1 MITRFYPYTLTL
13 QAPLL
18 ITAPEGDANS
28 VHSMGFIPGSTIR
41 GAVASRLN
49 PTKNAK
55 TFKQYILSGQVC
67 YLNAYPTVSG
77 QRALPMPVSFR
88 QEKYGDTT
96 HDLAYYSG
104 QPQAENGWP
113 DEQLQSI
120 EAPFVSLDQATRTA
134 AVATLDSRV
143 HQQRDRSA
151 GRAYTYRDPQ
161 QPNIEESHGTIFT
174 YEALEAG
181 QQFQGII
188 AISGKDQKETDALWQ
203 EIKNALGKRLSL
215 GRSRNARYGGSANV
229 TIESPRN
236 YETDG
241 ATRIIRGKLT
251 PGSLFCVF
259 LTADYVGRN
268 PESGQSDPTA
278 FRQDITECLGK
289 NRVEVLRT
297 RWAFRLVGGF
307 NRKWGLQLPQTLAL
321 RAGSLLVLKAKDDIP
336 DSDLLAIE
344 QTGLGE
350 RRAEGFGR
358 VIFLEEP
365 NETCMISDEAPS
377 APSQPQQPAPS
388 LITTMQKRIVLEA
401 LEHRITQSAADL
413 TRDAKSIPSTSLLGR
428 LRVPLR
434 KGATDGLR
442 TLEIWFDDGYVQH
455 LRRPAM
461 NQLNDCRIDR
471 GRITLSK
478 WIQERVDTADKVSD
492 IKKIL
497 EMPRVTQ
504 NNYIVSPE
512 DAGSVLDE
520 DEDTASELTLRLI
533 DEVLSLLARQKRQK
547 SKGGQNAND

>member
-49 PTKNAK
+49 PTSNAK

-67 YLNAYPTVSG
+67 YLNAYPTVNG
-77 QRALPMPVSFR
+77 QRALPMPVSLR
-88 QEKYGDTT
+88 KEKYGDTT

-104 QPQAENGWP
+104 QPQMENGWP
-113 DEQLQSI
+113 DEQLQGV
-120 EAPFVSLDQATRTA
+120 EAPFVSLDQATLTA

-151 GRAYTYRDPQ
+151 GRAY
-161 QPNIEESHGTIFT
+161 ESHGTIFT
-174 YEALEAG
+174 YEALEAC

-188 AISGKDQKETDALWQ
+188 AVSGKNKKETDALWGKIQ
-203 EIKNALGKRLSL
+203 KALGKRMSL
-215 GRSRNARYGGSANV
+215 GRSRNARYGGSAIV
-229 TIESPRN
+229 DIESPID
-236 YETDG
+236 YETAG
-241 ATRIIRGKLT
+241 ATRIIRGKLKQ
-251 PGSLFCVF
+251 GNLFCVF

-268 PESGQSDPTA
+268 PNSGQPDPTA
-278 FRQDITECLGK
+278 FRQEITELIGK
-289 NRVEVLRT
+289 NRVAVLRT

-321 RAGSLLVLKAKDDIP
+321 RAGSLLVLKAKQDILY
-336 DSDLLAIE
+336 DDLLAIE
-344 QTGLGE
+344 RTGLGE

-358 VIFLEEP
+358 IVFLEKQ
-365 NETCMISDEAPS
+365 NKTCKISDEEPS
-377 APSQPQQPAPS
+377 APSQPKRPAPS

-413 TRDAKSIPSTSLLGR
+413 TRNAKSIPSPSLLGR
-428 LRVPLR
+428 LRIPLR
-434 KGATDGLR
+434 EGAAAGLP
-442 TLEIWFDDGYVQH
+442 TLRSWFNRDYAQH

-461 NQLNDCRIDR
+461 NQLDDCRIDR
-471 GRITLSK
+471 GRITLSE
-478 WIQERVDTADKVSD
+478 WIQERVNPDENRSD
-492 IKKIL
+492 LEQIL
-497 EMPRVTQ
+497 GMSRVAQ
-504 NNYIVSPE
+504 NNYIVSYE
-512 DAGSVLDE
+512 DAMSVLDE
-520 DEDTASELTLRLI
+520 DTALELTLRLI

>member
-77 QRALPMPVSFR
+77 QRTLPVPVSFR
-88 QEKYGDTT
+88 QEKYCKDTK

-104 QPQAENGWP
+104 QPQVENGCWP
-113 DEQLQSI
+113 DEQLQSV
-120 EAPFVSLDQATRTA
+120 EAPFVSLGQDNLTT

-143 HQQRDRSA
+143 HQQRDRLE
-151 GRAYTYRDPQ
+151 GRA
-161 QPNIEESHGTIFT
+161 NESHGTIFT

-181 QQFQGII
+181 QKFQGII
-188 AISGKDQKETDALWQ
+188 AISGKDKEEIDDLWQ
-203 EIKNALGKRLSL
+203 EIKKALSKGLSL
-215 GRSRNARYGGSANV
+215 GRSRNARYGGSAIV
-229 TIESPRN
+229 TIECSRDR
-236 YETDG
+236 ETAG
-241 ATRIIRGKLT
+241 ATRIIRGDLT
-251 PGSLFCVF
+251 QGSLFCVF

-321 RAGSLLVLKAKDDIP
+321 RAGSLLVLKAKEDILY
-336 DSDLLAIE
+336 SDLLAIE

-358 VIFLEEP
+358 VVFLEEP
-365 NETCMISDEAPS
+365 NETCTISDEALS

-401 LEHRITQSAADL
+401 LKHRITQSAADL

-434 KGATDGLR
+434 KGATAGLQ
-442 TLEIWFDDGYVQH
+442 TLSSWFDEKNAQC

-461 NQLNDCRIDR
+461 NQLNDCRIKR
-471 GRITLSK
+471 ERETITLLE
-478 WIQERVDTADKVSD
+478 WIRERVDTDDKVKVSD

-512 DAGSVLDE
+512 DAGSTLDK
-520 DEDTASELTLRLI
+520 DTASELTLRLI

>member
-1 MITRFYPYTLTL
+1 MITQFYPYTLTL

-28 VHSMGFIPGSTIR
+28 VHSIGFIPGSTIR

-49 PTKNAK
+49 PTTNAK
-55 TFKQYILSGQVC
+55 TFKQCILSGQVC
-67 YLNAYPTVSG
+67 YLNAYPTVSE

-104 QPQAENGWP
+104 QPQVENDCWP
-113 DEQLQSI
+113 DEQLQSV
-120 EAPFVSLDQATRTA
+120 EAPFVSLDQASLTA

-188 AISGKDQKETDALWQ
+188 AISGKDQTETDDLWQ
-203 EIKNALGKRLSL
+203 KIKKALSKGLSL
-215 GRSRNARYGGSANV
+215 GRSRNARYGGSAIV
-229 TIESPRN
+229 TIECSRDH
-236 YETDG
+236 ETAG
-241 ATRIIRGKLT
+241 ATRIIREDLT
-251 PGSLFCVF
+251 QGSLFCVF

-268 PESGQSDPTA
+268 PESGQPDPTA

-289 NRVEVLRT
+289 NHVEVLRT

-336 DSDLLAIE
+336 YNDLLAIE

-358 VIFLEEP
+358 VVFLKKP
-365 NETCMISDEAPS
+365 DETCTISDEKPS
-377 APSQPQQPAPS
+377 ALPPPKQPVPS
-388 LITTMQKRIVLEA
+388 LIKTMQKRIVLEA
-401 LEHRITQSAADL
+401 LEHRITQSAAYL
-413 TRDAKSIPSTSLLGR
+413 TRNAESIPSPSLLGR

-434 KGATDGLR
+434 KGATAGLQ
-442 TLEIWFDDGYVQH
+442 TLSSWFEEENAQR

-461 NQLNDCRIDR
+461 NQLDACRIDR
-471 GRITLSK
+471 GRITLLE
-478 WIQERVDTADKVSD
+478 WIRERVDAGDKVSD
-492 IKKIL
+492 IEKI
-497 EMPRVTQ
+497 RGVRGVTQ
-504 NNYIVSPE
+504 NNLIVSPE
-512 DAGSVLDE
+512 DAGSTL

-533 DEVLSLLARQKRQK
+533 DEVLSLLARKKHQE

>member
-67 YLNAYPTVSG
+67 YLNAYPTVYG
-77 QRALPMPVSFR
+77 QRTLPMPVSLR

-113 DEQLQSI
+113 DEQLQSA
-120 EAPFVSLDQATRTA
+120 EAPFVSLDKATLTA

-143 HQQRDRSA
+143 HQQRDRSE

-161 QPNIEESHGTIFT
+161 QPDIEESRGTIFT

-188 AISGKDQKETDALWQ
+188 VIFGKNQKETDNLWQ
-203 EIKNALGKRLSL
+203 EIKKALGKGLSL
-215 GRSRNARYGGSANV
+215 GRSRNARYGGSASV
-229 TIESPRN
+229 TIECLRDR
-236 YETDG
+236 ETDG
-241 ATRIIRGKLT
+241 ATRMIRGNLAQ
-251 PGSLFCVF
+251 GSLFCVL

-268 PESGQSDPTA
+268 PKSGQSDPTA

-321 RAGSLLVLKAKDDIP
+321 RAGSLLVLKAKNNIP
-336 DSDLLAIE
+336 DSDLLKIE

-358 VIFLEEP
+358 VVFLEKP
-365 NETCMISDEAPS
+365 NETCTISEENPS
-377 APSQPQQPAPS
+377 DPPEPEQPVSS
-388 LITTMQKRIVLEA
+388 LITTMQKRIVLGA
-401 LEHRITQSAADL
+401 LEHRITQSAANL
-413 TRDAKSIPSTSLLGR
+413 TRNAKSIPSTSLLGR

-434 KGATDGLR
+434 KGAAAGLP
-442 TLEIWFDDGYVQH
+442 TLHSWFDQDYAQH
-455 LRRPAM
+455 LRHPAM
-461 NQLNDCRIDR
+461 NQLNDCRIDG
-471 GRITLSK
+471 GRITLLE
-478 WIQERVDTADKVSD
+478 WIKKRVDTDDKVSD

-504 NNYIVSPE
+504 NNYIVSRK
-512 DAGSVLDE
+512 DAESVLDK
-520 DEDTASELTLRLI
+520 DTASELTLRLI